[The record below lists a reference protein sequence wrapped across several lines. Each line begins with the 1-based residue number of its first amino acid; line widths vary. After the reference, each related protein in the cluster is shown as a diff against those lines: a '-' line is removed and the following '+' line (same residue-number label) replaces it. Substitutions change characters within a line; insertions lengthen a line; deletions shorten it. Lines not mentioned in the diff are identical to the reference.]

1 MANRIHPS
9 ILNANL
15 ASLDA
20 EIARIP
26 SADAIHIDVMDN
38 HFVPNLTLGLPVVE
52 CLRHNH
58 PGRFLDLHLMIEN
71 ADVYAPAY
79 AELGCES
86 VTFHLEASQ
95 APIRT
100 ARQLRSLGSRAAIGL
115 RPQTAIEPIADII
128 TEFDMVLI
136 MTVDPGFG
144 GQLFLDGMLGKIART
159 RETIKRTGAEIWIQ
173 VDGGVSA
180 ETIDRC
186 VDAGADVFV
195 AGSAVFRADD
205 PDAMVRAL
213 KDQADVRCGCAG
225 HAH

>member
-1 MANRIHPS
+1 MQNRIHPS

-26 SADAIHIDVMDN
+26 SADAIHIDCMDG

-52 CLRHNH
+52 SLRANH
-58 PGRFLDLHLMIEN
+58 PDRFLDIHLMIEN
-71 ADVYAPAY
+71 ADIWAPQY
-79 AELGCES
+79 AEAGCES

-100 ARQLRSLGSRAAIGL
+100 ARQLRSLGARASIGL
-115 RPQTAIEPIADII
+115 RPQTPIEPLADIL
-128 TEFDMVLI
+128 TEFDMVLV

-144 GQLFLDGMLGKIART
+144 GQSFLDGMLGKIRRT
-159 RETIKRTGAEIWIQ
+159 RELAKKVGTEIWIQ
-173 VDGGVSA
+173 VDGGVA
-180 ETIDRC
+180 MDTIDRC

-195 AGSAVFRADD
+195 AGSAVFRAED

-213 KDQADVRCGCAG
+213 KDAADLRCGCAG
-225 HAH
+225 R

>member
-20 EIARIP
+20 EIGRIP
-26 SADAIHIDVMDN
+26 SADGVHIDCMDG
-38 HFVPNLTLGLPVVE
+38 HFVPNLTIGLPVVE
-52 CLRHNH
+52 CLRKNH
-58 PGRFLDLHLMIEN
+58 PDTFLDLHLMIED
-71 ADVYAPAY
+71 ADRWAPQY
-79 AELGCES
+79 AEAGAES

-100 ARQLRSLGSRAAIGL
+100 ARQLRKLGARASIGL
-115 RPQTAIEPIADII
+115 RPQTPIEPLADLI

-144 GQLFLDGMLGKIART
+144 GQSFLDGMLGKIQRT
-159 RETIKRTGAEIWIQ
+159 RDLVKRSGQEIWIQ
-173 VDGGVSA
+173 VDGGIA
-180 ETIDRC
+180 ESTIERA
-186 VDAGADVFV
+186 VDAGADCFV
-195 AGSAVFRADD
+195 AGSAVFKADD

-213 KDQADVRCGCAG
+213 KHQADVRCGCS
-225 HAH
+225 